1 MVEAHVIYLYEMRVH
16 PVCEGFLLDS
26 LIFTCGGEGEG
37 RRGGGEKRRRREAGG
52 RRKGKAVV
60 TK

>member
-26 LIFTCGGEGEG
+26 LIFACEG
-37 RRGGGEKRRRREAGG
+37 RRERGREKRRRREREGGG
-52 RRKGKAVV
+52 RQKRGWGINRR
-60 TK
+60 